1 MPGHRNG
8 SIVISSAHV
17 QYGLRM
23 CSTVKYLTH
32 AGMKSHTCLA
42 DMYEFHTGMSFISP
56 DIM

>member
-8 SIVISSAHV
+8 SIVISSAYV

-42 DMYEFHTGMSFISP
+42 RNEIHTGMSFIPP